1 MQWRPFM
8 KKRVD
13 CIRKNRFWEIRHD
26 FGVFFGTKAPK
37 RTKLWGRWR
46 KKTRRN
52 VLPAFME
59 ARHFLFGGQV
69 MYNGGETFLFGGSR
83 FMYYGGVCV
92 KNATRMSCRHLW
104 GRDIFILNV
113 DKLSYSK

>member
-1 MQWRPFM
+1 LGNPA
-8 KKRVD
+8 
-13 CIRKNRFWEIRHD
+13 RFWR
-26 FGVFFGTKAPK
+26 FFGTKSVK

-69 MYNGGETFLFGGSR
+69 MYNGGETFLFGGNNR
-83 FMYYGGVCV
+83 YM
-92 KNATRMSCRHLW
+92 ATPLW
-104 GRDIFILNV
+104 LKMTLFRETTVLP
-113 DKLSYSK
+113 KK